1 MRVTFATA
9 LAALC
14 GKIVTKS
21 KIGES
26 RQVREIASDSLHQV
40 NGDRL
45 AGFLVGAQ
53 GRKKSAAKAASRGR
67 T

>member
-1 MRVTFATA
+1 MREAFATA
-9 LAALC
+9 LTTVC

-45 AGFLVGAQ
+45 AGFIAGAQ
-53 GRKKSAAKAASRGR
+53 GRKKSAA
-67 T
+67 